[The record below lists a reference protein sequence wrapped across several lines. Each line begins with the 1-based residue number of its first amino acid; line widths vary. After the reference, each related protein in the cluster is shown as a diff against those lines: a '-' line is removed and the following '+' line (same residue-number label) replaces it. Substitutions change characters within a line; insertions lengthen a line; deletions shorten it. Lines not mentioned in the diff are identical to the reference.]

1 MTRPASTAILI
12 LLQTMYIHRNVR
24 FAESSRAPALWR
36 QDQVVNHQNMVLLP
50 KSVKGDFSYLREK
63 IRYQN
68 AM

>member
-12 LLQTMYIHRNVR
+12 LLQTMYMHRNVR

-36 QDQVVNHQNMVLLP
+36 QDQDVNHQIMVLLP
-50 KSVKGDFSYLREK
+50 ESVKGHFLCLREK

>member
-1 MTRPASTAILI
+1 M
-12 LLQTMYIHRNVR
+12 HRNVR

-36 QDQVVNHQNMVLLP
+36 QDQDVNLQNMVLLP
-50 KSVKGDFSYLREK
+50 ESVKGDFSYLQEK